1 MTIGW
6 PITLTRGF
14 GTVGWAMPPCM
25 HWTIAPTCS
34 RKPGML
40 HHLQGAVVE
49 RDAGWREADARRAV
63 LQIDRCRRHLGR
75 GRAVLERDAVRQR
88 DAGGGLLGRGRV
100 VDREGDRS
108 LLQLDLVRRD
118 GGRHLV

>member
-40 HHLQGAVVE
+40 DHLQGAIVE
-49 RDAGWREADARRAV
+49 RDAGRREADARRAV
-63 LQIDRCRRHLGR
+63 LLIDRRRRHQRLG
-75 GRAVLERDAVRQR
+75 AAHLERLIVC
-88 DAGGGLLGRGRV
+88 
-100 VDREGDRS
+100 
-108 LLQLDLVRRD
+108 
-118 GGRHLV
+118 RHLDPVFCVLHRYTFTRCTRLPGHSGVIVKACL